1 MLNFTLYSGS
11 PPLANNFQRELYP
24 KRITVPRGKRIIWD
38 SSKEAGINHLLTLK
52 SLNSTFLLARRSPYF
67 AYRFKEYGNYPFSC
81 AIYPEM
87 NGVISV
93 V

>member
-11 PPLANNFQRELYP
+11 PPLANNFQKKLYP
-24 KRITVPRGKRIIWD
+24 KRIIWD

-67 AYRFKEYGNYPFSC
+67 AYRFKEYGDYPFSC